1 MKTRTLC
8 LVAGIVGIFFVGGV
22 VAAGCSV
29 QDTSTSNCS
38 GYLGCSSHQTS
49 SIGLAADL
57 PTGGGAA
64 GTNGGGGMSGA
75 MDIDAVLPGAG
86 CGKDLPTV
94 DGVTQVRAKA
104 GAPTGYFHWTVQGT
118 GKTLG
123 ADQPA
128 KVGPRTF
135 WVRVPPT
142 YDPSKPYKLVF
153 IGQGCGGYDAANLST
168 LQLFK
173 ESAGGSENAIYVALD
188 IPKDNANLDCY
199 DNRDGPLSQEWEA
212 FELFMK
218 VLDANYCVDLNR
230 IYVSGYSTG
239 GWLGN
244 MWGCYFAGDGMNP
257 AGTPGVPRKFAPK
270 YHVRAQAVVTGG
282 EPPNNP
288 PCNGKVAAIWIHDAG
303 DGGNVIQGN
312 IDGLTRV
319 GKMNGCNTKYDN
331 AAVQEP
337 WAPMTSNADPA
348 MALENDK
355 FIAAT
360 CKKFTD
366 CKDPDYPVIFCT
378 TNGLGHADQHEHAV
392 PAFKKFFDLLEPK

>member
-1 MKTRTLC
+1 
-8 LVAGIVGIFFVGGV
+8 
-22 VAAGCSV
+22 V
-29 QDTSTSNCS
+29 QDTSDSTCS
-38 GYLGCSSHQTS
+38 GFLGCSARPPAA
-49 SIGLAADL
+49 IGVKETAPAMM
-57 PTGGGAA
+57 
-64 GTNGGGGMSGA
+64 MSGDGGVVS
-75 MDIDAVLPGAG
+75 DINAVLPGMG
-86 CGKDLPTV
+86 CNKDLPM
-94 DGVTQVRAKA
+94 GQVRATA
-104 GAPTGYFHWTVQGT
+104 GTPKGYFHWTVQGT
-118 GKTLG
+118 GKTLDQ
-123 ADQPA
+123 DQPA

-135 WVRVPPT
+135 WVRVPPD
-142 YDPSKPYKLVF
+142 YDPSKPYRLVF
-153 IGQGCGGYDAANLST
+153 IGQGCGSYGTANNDT
-168 LQLFK
+168 FQLFK
-173 ESAGGSENAIYVALD
+173 EAVGGTEQAIYVALD
-188 IPKDNANLDCY
+188 IPTDMANMNCY
-199 DNRDGPLSQEWEA
+199 DNRDGPNSQEWEA
-212 FELFMK
+212 FELFMN

-230 IYVSGYSTG
+230 IYVTGYSTG

-244 MWGCYFAGDGMNP
+244 MWGCYFAGDGT
-257 AGTPGVPRKFAPK
+257 GRKFAPK
-270 YHVRAQAVVTGG
+270 YHIRAQATVTGG
-282 EPPNNP
+282 EPENNP
-288 PCNGKVAAIWIHDAG
+288 ACNGKVAAIWIHDAG

-392 PAFKKFFDLLEPK
+392 PAFKKFFDLLEP